1 MKLKGKVL
9 LCLLVA
15 IGLSLSLT
23 TAVYAS
29 SQGKCLEKN
38 EIGPEDREAWMVK
51 INQQLNLSTEQ
62 DKQLQAHRN
71 KHEKQKEELE
81 ERIRSKKEDL
91 KQELQKQKLHMEKI
105 NQLHAE
111 LKVLLGQREDHR
123 LEHILEVREILTPE
137 QLKKFL
143 ELIEK
148 YHRGPEG
155 KEQNRERSKD

>member
-1 MKLKGKVL
+1 ML

-15 IGLSLSLT
+15 MSLSLT

-29 SQGKCLEKN
+29 SQSNSRQGGVKPIEKD
-38 EIGPEDREAWMVK
+38 EIQPEDREARMVE

-62 DKQLQAHRN
+62 DKQLQAQRN
-71 KHEKQKEELE
+71 KHEKEKEELE
-81 ERIRSKKEDL
+81 ERIRGKKEEL
-91 KQELQKQKLHMEKI
+91 KQELQKQELRMEKI

-123 LEHILEVREILTPE
+123 LEGILEVRKILTSE

-143 ELIEK
+143 ELIER
-148 YHRGPEG
+148 YHHGPEG
-155 KEQNRERSKD
+155 KEHNRE